1 MPKARRAR
9 PRPRAG
15 RSPRVSHVARRQA
28 ALLRLSTGIAGA
40 HDESAIFD
48 AVVNGLHDEALGYN
62 FLALFLLDPATGERV
77 MRASVGWPGVP
88 RGMRV
93 APSAGL
99 SARAVGDGQLHY
111 TPNVTREKNYVA
123 SLASGSEVDVPL
135 KVDGE
140 TIGVLVV
147 ESSEPNAFDEQD
159 FEILTAAVDQAG
171 IALARIRLL
180 AEERRRADEHA
191 ALLDSMGALSGDLE
205 LNRVLQVVLD
215 RAVALLSSTG
225 GEVAIFDEAAQEL
238 VVLASANIGKDSTGT
253 RLRIGE
259 GAMGHVARTREPIVI
274 PSYHEWLGRSP
285 KYADWVV
292 HSVMAAPL
300 LIGKRLVGAISAVHS
315 DPNRVFGPEDLRLL
329 NLFAP
334 QVAIAIENARLFTD
348 AQRQKQYFSELVRNS
363 PVAIVTLDANKT
375 VRSCNPAFER
385 LFGYPQAEAVGQVL
399 DDLITTEATRHEAEE
414 YTREA
419 LDRPIAGVGQRRRK
433 DGTFVDVEVLGV
445 PVIVDGEHVGPMALY
460 HDITELL
467 RARQDAEAAN
477 RAKSQ
482 FLANMSHELRTP
494 LNAILGYAELVREEA
509 EERGLTEFTPDLE
522 RVGAAGRHLLTLI
535 NDVLDL
541 SKIEAGKIELVT
553 APFPVRRVVDD
564 VRATVEPLVA
574 RKSNTLVVHCP
585 DAAGTMHSDET
596 RIRQVLFNLLS
607 NASKFTE
614 RGTITLEV
622 ARAGDAV
629 TFAVTDTGIGM
640 TPEQQGKLFEAF
652 VQADASI
659 ASKYGGTGLG
669 LAISRRLCRLMGGD
683 IDVSSEIGRGTTFTV
698 RLPATAPAPA

>member
-1 MPKARRAR
+1 MPKARRTAA
-9 PRPRAG
+9 PRAR
-15 RSPRVSHVARRQA
+15 RSPRVSHLAHRQA

-40 HDESAIFD
+40 HDEAAIFD

-62 FLALFLLDPATGERV
+62 FLALFLLDPVTQERV
-77 MRASVGWPGVP
+77 MRASVGWSGDPHL
-88 RGMRV
+88 RV
-93 APSAGL
+93 APQAGL
-99 SARAVGDGQLHY
+99 SARAIGDGRLHY
-111 TPNVTREKNYVA
+111 TPNVTRVANYVA

-135 KVDGE
+135 KVDGV
-140 TIGVLVV
+140 TVGVLVV
-147 ESSEPNAFDEQD
+147 ESSEPDAFDAED

-171 IALARIRLL
+171 IAIARIRLL

-191 ALLDSMGALSGDLE
+191 ALFDSMAALAGDLE

-215 RAVALLSSTG
+215 RAVALLNSTG
-225 GEVAIFDEAAQEL
+225 GEVAIFDEQTREL
-238 VVLASANIGKDSTGT
+238 VVSASANIGKDSTGT

-259 GAMGHVARTREPIVI
+259 GAMGHVARTLEPIII
-274 PSYHEWLGRSP
+274 PSYHEWLGQSAQ
-285 KYADWVV
+285 YADWVV

-300 LIGKRLVGAISAVHS
+300 LIGKRLVGAIAQIHS
-315 DPNRVFGPEDLRLL
+315 DPARVFDKEDLRLL

-334 QVAIAIENARLFTD
+334 QIAIAIENARLYAD
-348 AQRQKQYFSELVRNS
+348 SQRQKQYFSELVSNS
-363 PVAIVTLDANKT
+363 PVAIVTLDAHKT
-375 VRSCNPAFER
+375 VRSCNPAFEH
-385 LFGYPQAEAVGQVL
+385 LFGYTQEEAIGQIL
-399 DDLITTEATRHEAEE
+399 DDLITTEETRREAEQ

-419 LDRPIAGVGQRRRK
+419 IDRPIAGIGQRRRK

-467 RARQDAEAAN
+467 RARKDAEAAN

-509 EERGLTEFTPDLE
+509 EDRGLSEFTPDLSKI
-522 RVGAAGRHLLTLI
+522 ASAGRHLLTLI

-541 SKIEAGKIELVT
+541 SKIEAGKIELVV
-553 APFPVRRVVDD
+553 APFPVRRVVEE

-574 RKSNTLVVHCP
+574 RRNNTLTVRCD
-585 DAAGTMHSDET
+585 DAVSMHSDET

-614 RGTITLEV
+614 RGTIALEV
-622 ARAGDAV
+622 ARTGDQV
-629 TFAVTDTGIGM
+629 VFTVSDTGIGM
-640 TPEQQGKLFEAF
+640 TAEQQGKLFEAF

-659 ASKYGGTGLG
+659 TSKYGGTGLG

-683 IDVSSEIGRGTTFTV
+683 VAVRSELGRGTTFTV
-698 RLPATAPAPA
+698 RLPVTAPAPGGD

>member
-9 PRPRAG
+9 PRSRAS
-15 RSPRVSHVARRQA
+15 RPTRVSHVARRQA

-40 HDESAIFD
+40 HDEAAIFD

-62 FLALFLLDPATGERV
+62 FLALFLLDPGTRERV
-77 MRASVGWPGVP
+77 MLASVGWPGVH

-99 SARAVGDGQLHY
+99 SARAIADGQLHY

-123 SLASGSEVDVPL
+123 SLASGSEVDIPL

-159 FEILTAAVDQAG
+159 FEILTAAMDQAG

-180 AEERRRADEHA
+180 AEERRRANEHA

-225 GEVAIFDEAAQEL
+225 GEVAIFDEISQEL

-253 RLRIGE
+253 RLKMGE
-259 GAMGHVARTREPIVI
+259 GAMGHVARTREPILI

-292 HSVMAAPL
+292 HSVMVAPL

-334 QVAIAIENARLFTD
+334 QVAIAIENARLYTD

-385 LFGYPQAEAVGQVL
+385 LFGYSQEEAIGQVL
-399 DDLITTEATRHEAEE
+399 DNLITTEATRHQAEE

-433 DGTFVDVEVLGV
+433 DGTIVDVEVLGV

-460 HDITELL
+460 HDITELQ
-467 RARQDAEAAN
+467 RARDASEAAN

-509 EERGLTEFTPDLE
+509 EERGLKEFTPDLD
-522 RVGAAGRHLLTLI
+522 RIGAAGRHLLTLI

-553 APFPVRRVVDD
+553 ASFPVRRVVDD
-564 VRATVEPLVA
+564 VRATVEPLVG
-574 RKSNTLVVHCP
+574 RKSNTLTVSCP
-585 DAAGTMHSDET
+585 DAVGAMHSDET

-614 RGTITLEV
+614 RGAITLDV
-622 ARAGDAV
+622 SRAGDVV
-629 TFAVTDTGIGM
+629 TFAVSDTGIGM
-640 TPEQQGKLFEAF
+640 TPEQQDKLFEAF

-659 ASKYGGTGLG
+659 AARFGGTGLG

-683 IDVSSEIGRGTTFTV
+683 IEVSSHIGRGTTFTV
-698 RLPATAPAPA
+698 RLPATAPESA